1 MDTIKVVELIG
12 TSKKNWEDAANNAI
26 QEATETL
33 QGITGLEV
41 VSQTA
46 KVENGKIIE
55 FRTTVKVAFL
65 VRTNR

>member
-1 MDTIKVVELIG
+1 METIKVVELIG

-26 QEATETL
+26 GEATETL

-41 VSQTA
+41 VAQTA
-46 KVENGKIIE
+46 KVENGRIIE

-65 VRTNR
+65 VKTNR